1 MLKAL
6 ELFGFKSFA
15 DKTRFEFPSG
25 ISVVVGPNGSGKS
38 NVVDSVKWVL
48 GSQSA
53 KSLRG
58 KEMTDVI
65 FNGCA
70 SRGPAG
76 TGEVTLTLDNS
87 EGRLAIDAK
96 EVHVTRR
103 VYRSGEGEYLINRQ
117 PCRLRDIRE
126 LLASTGITT
135 EAYCI
140 IEQGKVDALL
150 QSSPKDR
157 RVIFEEAAGISQF
170 KIKKAA
176 AARRM
181 ERVEQNLLRLSD
193 IVDEVESRLRS
204 VRLQAGKA
212 RRYREATERLRQL
225 RTEVALVDWR
235 ALTKQLTGRESQLV
249 ELSNRIDQ
257 CNAQLAGDE
266 AAGLEFERRL
276 EASAQRIREL
286 EAEASKTREQMAAR
300 QVTLDNQQ
308 ARRLEL
314 NEEVARI
321 REQLAGMSNQDG
333 STDDRFRDAEKQVA
347 TAISELSAADAEFT
361 LQTQRVEKAQDELN
375 AAISVQQPLRE
386 RLAEYLRAVSSLG
399 EQIAALEPQLPVTT
413 AGLENV
419 RAKLTD
425 LARTRDELSPE
436 LTRLEKAEA
445 DISALVERNRALLT
459 GAEQRLGEVRRE
471 FARADVHHRRTDGQL
486 TRVRERIA
494 VLSELEDRLEGLGT
508 GVQDVLRAAAEA
520 PGELPGQ
527 VHGLVA
533 DLFHVDV
540 DTASL
545 VEVALGERTQYV
557 VVSSAQPLL
566 EWLQGHPVRV
576 ADRVGFLTLDNRQII
591 TALDHVDL
599 TAEPG
604 VMGRADGYVE
614 SAAEYQ
620 AMAKRLLGRT
630 WLVDRLSTALRL
642 FHTTGRGL
650 EFVTSDGEFLA
661 ADGTLIVG
669 PRQAAAGMLSR
680 RSELRAC
687 HEQARDLESQL
698 ADLAATL
705 SRLDKDRAD
714 QESLVAS
721 SVSAYTAAAGKLSNA
736 QRQTATCA
744 AKVDHLAHEHGRLH
758 EEYRQAEERLAAA
771 RTQIE
776 ASSQEQAKNRL
787 AAEQLEEQLAASEQ
801 QLSMLKN
808 QHAREY
814 AAATEQKIALAR
826 LEQRAEML
834 RQQMEQALQSQQER
848 DQLLA
853 EMRGQLATREG
864 QAVELDEAVR
874 VTRHTL
880 ADLSAN
886 KQRYAE
892 QFAVH
897 AAADE
902 SIRRERAALLDQL
915 RVRREQLAALQ
926 AQQHKVEVT
935 ADRLRHELQT
945 LGERMQDDYGIKLA
959 NAEGIAEQNAGSVSD
974 REAIE
979 QEIAQLRDQINNIGA
994 INLEAL
1000 DELEQIETRFEKLSG
1015 QYRDLV
1021 EAKASLERIVQ
1032 RINVDSRQLF
1042 LTTLE
1047 MIRGHFQEL
1056 FRRLFGG
1063 GEADIIV
1070 DEADDILE
1078 SGIEIVA
1085 KPPGKEACSIS
1096 LLSGG
1101 EKTLTCVAL
1110 LLAVFRSKP
1119 SPFCILDEV
1128 DAALD
1133 EANIGRFVAV
1143 LREFLSF
1150 TQFIVIS
1157 HSKKTMSGADTIYGV
1172 TMEESGVS
1180 KRVSVRFEDVSEDG
1194 QISPGTLLSTGS
1206 ASKATGESADGAG
1219 VPARRA
1225 A

>member
-87 EGRLAIDAK
+87 EGRLPIDAK

-235 ALTKQLTGRESQLV
+235 ALTKQLTSREAQLV
-249 ELSNRIDQ
+249 ELRNRIEER
-257 CNAQLAGDE
+257 NTQLVGDE
-266 AAGLEFERRL
+266 AAAQEIERRI
-276 EASAQRIREL
+276 EASAQQIREL
-286 EAEASKTREQMAAR
+286 EAEASKTRELMAAR
-300 QVTLDNQQ
+300 QATLDNQQ

-314 NEEVARI
+314 DEEVARI
-321 REQLAGMSNQDG
+321 REQLAGMSSQGG
-333 STDDRFRDAEKQVA
+333 STDDRYRDAEQQLA
-347 TAISELSAADAEFT
+347 AAISELEAADAEFKA
-361 LQTQRVEKAQDELN
+361 QVERSEKAQSELN
-375 AAISVQQPLRE
+375 AAIGAQQPLRE
-386 RLAEYLRAVSSLG
+386 RLAECVRAVSSLG
-399 EQIAALEPQLPVTT
+399 EQIAALEPQLPLAA
-413 AGLENV
+413 AGLERV
-419 RAKLTD
+419 RVRLTE
-425 LARTRDELSPE
+425 LARQRDELSTE
-436 LTRLEKAEA
+436 LVRLEKAEA
-445 DISALVERNRALLT
+445 DIAALVEQHRALLA
-459 GAEQRLGEVRRE
+459 GAERRLGEVRRE

-494 VLSELEDRLEGLGT
+494 VLTELEDRLEGLGT

-527 VHGLVA
+527 VHGVVA

-557 VVSSAQPLL
+557 VVSSAKPLL
-566 EWLQGHPVRV
+566 DWLEGHPVRV
-576 ADRVGFLTLDNRQII
+576 ADRVGFLTLDNRQMV

-599 TAEPG
+599 SAESG
-604 VMGRADGYVE
+604 VMGRADAYVE
-614 SAAEYQ
+614 SAVEYQ
-620 AMAKRLLGRT
+620 ALAKRLLGRT
-630 WLVDRLSTALRL
+630 WLVDRLATALRL

-698 ADLAATL
+698 ADQAATL
-705 SRLDKDRAD
+705 SRLDKERAE

-736 QRQTATCA
+736 QRQTAACA
-744 AKVDHLAHEHGRLH
+744 AKVDHVAHEHGRF
-758 EEYRQAEERLAAA
+758 EDECRQTEERIAATRA
-771 RTQIE
+771 QIE
-776 ASSQEQAKNRL
+776 ANRQEQTENRF
-787 AAEQLEEQLAASEQ
+787 AAEQLEAQLAAAEQ
-801 QLSMLKN
+801 QL
-808 QHAREY
+808 AV
-814 AAATEQKIALAR
+814 
-826 LEQRAEML
+826 
-834 RQQMEQALQSQQER
+834 LQ
-848 DQLLA
+848 
-853 EMRGQLATREG
+853 
-864 QAVELDEAVR
+864 DEA
-874 VTRHTL
+874 
-880 ADLSAN
+880 
-886 KQRYAE
+886 
-892 QFAVH
+892 
-897 AAADE
+897 
-902 SIRRERAALLDQL
+902 RA
-915 RVRREQLAALQ
+915 
-926 AQQHKVEVT
+926 
-935 ADRLRHELQT
+935 
-945 LGERMQDDYGIKLA
+945 G
-959 NAEGIAEQNAGSVSD
+959 
-974 REAIE
+974 
-979 QEIAQLRDQINNIGA
+979 
-994 INLEAL
+994 
-1000 DELEQIETRFEKLSG
+1000 
-1015 QYRDLV
+1015 
-1021 EAKASLERIVQ
+1021 
-1032 RINVDSRQLF
+1032 
-1042 LTTLE
+1042 
-1047 MIRGHFQEL
+1047 IRGCNGTKN
-1056 FRRLFGG
+1056 R
-1063 GEADIIV
+1063 
-1070 DEADDILE
+1070 
-1078 SGIEIVA
+1078 
-1085 KPPGKEACSIS
+1085 
-1096 LLSGG
+1096 
-1101 EKTLTCVAL
+1101 
-1110 LLAVFRSKP
+1110 P
-1119 SPFCILDEV
+1119 SP
-1128 DAALD
+1128 A
-1133 EANIGRFVAV
+1133 
-1143 LREFLSF
+1143 
-1150 TQFIVIS
+1150 
-1157 HSKKTMSGADTIYGV
+1157 
-1172 TMEESGVS
+1172 
-1180 KRVSVRFEDVSEDG
+1180 
-1194 QISPGTLLSTGS
+1194 
-1206 ASKATGESADGAG
+1206 
-1219 VPARRA
+1219 
-1225 A
+1225 